1 MLGNAKHFGDNHRII
16 MHSYIEIHHL
26 SPKPHYHRLDK
37 LIIMIDE
44 ALFEQNVISKIDEDS
59 YQIFRDNIIECM
71 DIYYQLV
78 GIDDEV
84 IDLQG
89 RIAPQG
95 ILPRFTKSLIG
106 YFRRLEGEIPD
117 NNEMKTLKYSGLN
130 SIKIRYKYTDS
141 VIKKI
146 IKLGLRDSTI
156 FDDPL
161 KIFLKGGAL
170 HDLIGIQ
177 FVCSYP
183 YEKEWIARSL
193 YNFFEYE
200 HRTDDHLIY
209 GFYTVKKKSGY
220 RGLHCDDTL
229 FNPRFDHNFSKESSS
244 ISALSNSVF
253 SAISADSNDNEI
265 LHILKDY
272 FNIEIQIHTT
282 FENLWATM
290 EHTKSYNIQAKGRGR
305 NSEITV
311 QWKLLSDTM
320 HNLEQQFEQ
329 LQIDTEQ
336 AQFKATHH
344 KGYTFVNDMLRL
356 MDRDA
361 YEIYEES
368 INKVYSLEDILK
380 SHEISRHE
388 YVEKLCCEAEY
399 IYSFAQ
405 KQKNLSVKTIFLLH
419 SSYIYYGLTTYHEYF
434 NDRDIKQFVKKAQ
447 RHYQEIHNFLND
459 NDTIYKGNLLNV
471 IATIRCLYLEHK
483 HGLGLMISD
492 DENYD
497 KKENIF
503 LRGLTLL
510 NELDDDDLYHLKE
523 DNASYLKIINSFDN
537 MAREW
542 ELFDDGDTKNP
553 QVREAIR
560 KFRAYYVNISLEL
573 HFQMLLSR
581 DKITNVGLVV
591 KFYTALIWHGIIFP
605 IDGLREIIKYSAYD
619 RIERSDLFY
628 YELSAYRFLMMC
640 CCGDRGDFC
649 LESDHRD
656 IDPVRIRHLQNYHK
670 ENMIQHLYLIKRD
683 ESTPEFEKA
692 RLYFEKLTGN
702 KFQIDHFSDHFSLGE
717 I

>member
-1 MLGNAKHFGDNHRII
+1 MLVIAKHSIDNHRII

-26 SPKPHYHRLDK
+26 SPKPKYYKLDK
-37 LIIMIDE
+37 LKIMIDE
-44 ALFEQNVISKIDEDS
+44 VLFEQSVISKIDEVN
-59 YQIFRDNIIECM
+59 YRVFRDNIIECM
-71 DIYYQLV
+71 EIYYKLV
-78 GIDDEV
+78 GINDNV
-84 IDLQG
+84 IEQEG
-89 RIAPQG
+89 RVAPAG
-95 ILPRFTKSLIG
+95 LLPRFTKSLVG
-106 YFRRLEGEIPD
+106 YFRSLEGEIPD
-117 NNEMKTLKYSGLN
+117 NDEMKTLRYSGLN

-183 YEKEWIARSL
+183 YEKEWLARSL

-220 RGLHCDDTL
+220 RGLHCDNTL
-229 FNPRFDHNFSKESSS
+229 FNPRFDYTFSKEPKFVSVDLDTIFDAITTDSS
-244 ISALSNSVF
+244 
-253 SAISADSNDNEI
+253 DSEV
-265 LHILKDY
+265 LRILKDY

-336 AQFKATHH
+336 AQFKSAHH
-344 KGYTFVNDMLRL
+344 KGYTFVNDILKLIDSDM
-356 MDRDA
+356 
-361 YEIYEES
+361 YEIYISS

-388 YVEKLCCEAEY
+388 YVEKLYEEAEY
-399 IYSFAQ
+399 IYNFAQ
-405 KQKNLSVKTIFLLH
+405 NQKNLSVKTILLLH
-419 SSYIYYGLTTYHEYF
+419 SSYIYYGLTTYREYF
-434 NDRDIKQFVKKAQ
+434 NDRDIKEFVKKAQ
-447 RHYQEIHNFLND
+447 DYYHEIDSFLNE
-459 NDTIYKGNLLNV
+459 NKSVFKGNLLNIIAV
-471 IATIRCLYLEHK
+471 IRYLYLEHK
-483 HGLGLMISD
+483 HGLGLMMFD
-492 DENYD
+492 DKNYD
-497 KKENIF
+497 EKVDIF

-510 NELDDDDLYHLKE
+510 NDLNDDDLHYLKE
-523 DNASYLKIINSFDN
+523 DNASYLKIIHSFDT

-542 ELFDDGDTKNP
+542 ELFDKKDIKNHM
-553 QVREAIR
+553 VREAIR

-573 HFQMLLSR
+573 HFQMLLGR

-640 CCGDRGDFC
+640 CCGDGGDFC
-649 LESDHRD
+649 LDSSHKD
-656 IDPVRIRHLQNYHK
+656 IDPIRIVHLQNYHK
-670 ENMIQHLYLIKRD
+670 ENMIQHLYRIERD
-683 ESTPEFEKA
+683 ESAPEFEKA
-692 RLYFEKLTGN
+692 KLYFEQLTGSR
-702 KFQIDHFSDHFSLGE
+702 FQVDHFSDRIPL
-717 I
+717 

>member
-1 MLGNAKHFGDNHRII
+1 
-16 MHSYIEIHHL
+16 
-26 SPKPHYHRLDK
+26 
-37 LIIMIDE
+37 MIDE
-44 ALFEQNVISKIDEDS
+44 ILFEQSVASKIDKENYS
-59 YQIFRDNIIECM
+59 IFRDNIIKCM
-71 DIYYQLV
+71 EIYYKFV
-78 GIDDEV
+78 GIDESV
-84 IDLQG
+84 IEQKGKL
-89 RIAPQG
+89 APVG
-95 ILPRFTKSLIG
+95 LLPRFTKSLIG
-106 YFRRLEGEIPD
+106 YFRKLEGDIPD

-146 IKLGLRDSTI
+146 VKLGLRDSTI
-156 FDDPL
+156 FDNPL
-161 KIFLKGGAL
+161 EIFLKGGAL

-193 YNFFEYE
+193 YNFFEYD

-209 GFYTVKKKSGY
+209 GFYTVRKKSGY
-220 RGLHCDDTL
+220 RGLHCDNTL
-229 FNPRFDHNFSKESSS
+229 FNPRFDHNFSKEPK
-244 ISALSNSVF
+244 SVSVASDGIF
-253 SAISADSNDNEI
+253 DIVTADSSDSDL

-336 AQFKATHH
+336 AQFKAAHH
-344 KGYTFVNDMLRL
+344 KGYTFVNDLL
-356 MDRDA
+356 KSIDSSA
-361 YEIYEES
+361 YDLY
-368 INKVYSLEDILK
+368 INSTNKIYSLEDILR
-380 SHEISRHE
+380 SHEISRYE
-388 YVEKLCCEAEY
+388 YVEKLYEEAEY

-405 KQKNLSVKTIFLLH
+405 REKNLSVKTIFLLH
-419 SSYIYYGLTTYHEYF
+419 SSYIYYGLSTYQEYF
-434 NDRDIKQFVKKAQ
+434 NDRDIKQFVKKSQ
-447 RHYQEIHNFLND
+447 EYYYEIHNFLNE
-459 NDTIYKGNLLNV
+459 NQTIFKGNLLNIV
-471 IATIRCLYLEHK
+471 ATIRYLYLEHK
-483 HGLGLMISD
+483 HRLGLMVSNGED
-492 DENYD
+492 YD
-497 KKENIF
+497 KNVDIF

-510 NELDDDDLYHLKE
+510 NELNDDDLHYFKE
-523 DNASYLKIINSFDN
+523 DNSSYLKIIHSFDT

-542 ELFDDGDTKNP
+542 ELFDKKDTKSHM
-553 QVREAIR
+553 VREAIR
-560 KFRAYYVNISLEL
+560 KFRAYYINISLKL

-591 KFYTALIWHGIIFP
+591 KFYTTLIWHGIILP

-640 CCGDRGDFC
+640 CCDDESGFC
-649 LESDHRD
+649 LDDSRKDVDFTR
-656 IDPVRIRHLQNYHK
+656 VKHLQNYHK
-670 ENMIQHLYLIKRD
+670 ENMMQHLFRIERD
-683 ESTPEFEKA
+683 EPEPEFEKA
-692 RLYFEKLTGN
+692 KLYFEKLTGSR
-702 KFQIDHFSDHFSLGE
+702 FQVDHFSDHFPL
-717 I
+717 